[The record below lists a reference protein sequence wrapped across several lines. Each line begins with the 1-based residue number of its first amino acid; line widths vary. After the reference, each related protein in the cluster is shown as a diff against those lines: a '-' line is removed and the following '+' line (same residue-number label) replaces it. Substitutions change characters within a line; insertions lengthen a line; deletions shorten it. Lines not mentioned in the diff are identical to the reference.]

1 MKRLFVLAAALLALT
16 VALSACG
23 DSTEPVNETTTQTES
38 EASVT
43 TEPSSDEEGE
53 TAETIAAQP
62 AAADLAGLAER
73 MLSDNGITDYV
84 PVSAD
89 ALASVYGIDPGQIV
103 SAVGYNAS
111 ANGAFPQ
118 EIVLIQA
125 ADEAAVQEIQDRL
138 SSRLDSI
145 AEQAASYDPESQALA
160 ETCAVVTQGEYVG
173 LFFSE
178 HYDALVAAFQNG
190 LS

>member
-138 SSRLDSI
+138 SGRLDSI